1 MVRTTGKKGMFFA
14 LDLSIAFIIILLV
27 CFLAFFVFVRISQFR
42 LIRNNFFENERN
54 ALFVDSL
61 LKRSVDENGFADV
74 SFDERRVL
82 ENRVADFEAALEK
95 NRENL
100 LRNKVIVVKLN
111 SNKVVLDEE
120 KISKCRDIATF
131 RRSFLLK
138 GKFSILE
145 VAFCNDTKH

>member
-14 LDLSIAFIIILLV
+14 LDLCIAFIIILLV
-27 CFLAFFVFVRISQFR
+27 CFLAFFVFVRVSQFR

-74 SFDERRVL
+74 SFEERRVL

-100 LRNKVIVVKLN
+100 LRNKVIALKLN
-111 SNKVVLDEE
+111 SNEIVLDKE
-120 KISKCRDIATF
+120 KLSECRDIAIS
-131 RRSFLLK
+131 RRAFLLK

>member
-1 MVRTTGKKGMFFA
+1 MVRTTSKKGMFFA
-14 LDLSIAFIIILLV
+14 LDLCTAFIIILLV
-27 CFLAFFVFVRISQFR
+27 CFLSFFVFVRVSQFR
-42 LIRNNFFENERN
+42 LIRSNFFENEHN

-82 ENRVADFEAALEK
+82 ENRVADFEVAFEK

-100 LRNKVIVVKLN
+100 LRNKVIALKLS
-111 SNKVVLDEE
+111 SNEIVLDKE
-120 KISKCRDIATF
+120 KISECRDMAIF
-131 RRSFLLK
+131 RRAFLLK